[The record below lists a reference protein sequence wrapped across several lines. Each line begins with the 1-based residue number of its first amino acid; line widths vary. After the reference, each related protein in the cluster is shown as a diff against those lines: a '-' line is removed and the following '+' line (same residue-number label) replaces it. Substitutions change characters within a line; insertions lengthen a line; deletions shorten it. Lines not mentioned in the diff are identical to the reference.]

1 MTLGFLSVILTRN
14 KHLLFTFSI
23 KYLIY
28 SMHLPK
34 VNIPKKYLK
43 IGAWVLG
50 GFFLLCIVLGSIAYT
65 KREAL
70 LKKMMAKAI
79 DKADKSYGLEVK
91 IGEASFSGLSTVHMK
106 NISVV
111 PKDRDTLTTISDM
124 IVGVKLFPLI
134 FGDVKLAQLIL
145 NDGKVNVVFRDSLS
159 NLDFI
164 LKRKKKDNQE
174 KKDKVDLADLAHN
187 LLNQVLYK
195 IPDDMEVKNLMLAI
209 NDNDTAH
216 LSFLTTTATIDG
228 GDLQSTIKVNDTAA
242 TWHVNGTVKPGKKQ
256 LDVVLFADNKK
267 VELDYLNNKLHAKFS
282 FDTVRTEM
290 KNADYSGDDF
300 KIEGSWS
307 VKNLLINHPKI
318 ASNDIIVPDAK
329 IDANML
335 IGPNY
340 VALDSSS
347 TVFLKNAQIHPYLKY
362 TLSPNKIYEVKLL
375 APEQDAQEVLN
386 SFPQGLFESLEGL
399 KVSGKVRYDLAFYLD
414 SSQPDSVKFTSGLTP
429 ANFKILKWGKT
440 NLQKINKEFVYT
452 PYEKG
457 KPVRNIVIG
466 PSNPNYTPLSEVSSN
481 FKNAILTSEDPS
493 FFSHKGFVQESIRK
507 SFAVN
512 FKEKRFVRGG
522 STISMQL
529 VKNVFLSRQK
539 TLARKAEEILIV
551 WLIEN
556 NHLISKNRMLEVYF
570 NIIEM
575 GQNVY
580 GIGEA
585 TRYYFGKNPYE
596 LNIGEGIFLA
606 NIVPRPKIAL
616 YKFRGDGGLKDY
628 LYPYFK
634 YIGNIMAKRGLT
646 GSDTSGYGFYNVH
659 LREGLRQYLLPD
671 STSIDTNAF
680 DSEDPMPVIETQDQ
694 SKTLFDRLF
703 GGGSKKDTLSKSP
716 VKVDTVKKTRKELRE
731 EKREQRRK
739 EKEQEKLL
747 EAQKKESAQP

>member
-1 MTLGFLSVILTRN
+1 
-14 KHLLFTFSI
+14 
-23 KYLIY
+23 
-28 SMHLPK
+28 MHFPK
-34 VNIPKKYLK
+34 INIPKKYVK
-43 IGAWVLG
+43 IGAWALG
-50 GFFLLCIVLGSIAYT
+50 IFFLLCIVLGAIAYS
-65 KREAL
+65 KRETL

-79 DKADKSYGLEVK
+79 SKADNDFGLKVK
-91 IGEASFSGLSTVHMK
+91 IGEAGFSGLSTVHMQ

-111 PKDRDTLTTISDM
+111 PKDRDTLTTIDDLT
-124 IVGVKLFPLI
+124 VGVKLWPLI
-134 FGDVKLAQLIL
+134 FGDVKLSQIIL
-145 NDGKVNVVFRDSLS
+145 NTGSINIVFKDSLS

-164 LKRKKKDNQE
+164 LKRKKKDSTE
-174 KKDKVDLADLAHN
+174 PKSKIDLGDLAHN

-195 IPDDMEVKNLMLAI
+195 IPDDMEVKNLSLTL
-209 NDNDTAH
+209 NDNDTARIK
-216 LSFLTTTATIDG
+216 FFTPKATINEEE
-228 GDLQSTIKVNDTAA
+228 LKSTIIVNDSAA
-242 TWHVNGTVKPGKKQ
+242 TWHLNGSVNPGRKQ
-256 LDVVLFADNKK
+256 LDIMLFADNKP
-267 VELDYLNNKLHAKFS
+267 VELPYLNNKLHAKFS
-282 FDTVRTEM
+282 FDTVRTQME
-290 KNADYSGDDF
+290 NADYSGDDF

-318 ASNDIIVPDAK
+318 ASNDVVIPDAK
-329 IDANML
+329 IDADLL

-340 VALDSSS
+340 VSLDSSS
-347 TVFLKNAQIHPYLKY
+347 TVFLKHASIHPYLKY
-362 TLSPNKIYEVKLL
+362 TLSPNKIYELKLL
-375 APEQDAQEVLN
+375 APEQDAQQVLN
-386 SFPQGLFESLEGL
+386 AFPLGLFESLEGL
-399 KVSGKVRYDLAFYLD
+399 KVSGKIRYNLSFYLD
-414 SSQPDSVKFTSGLTP
+414 TSMPDSVKFYSGLIP
-429 ANFKILKWGKT
+429 NNFKILKWGKT

-452 PYEKG
+452 PYERG
-457 KPVRNIVIG
+457 KPMRNIVIG
-466 PSNPNYTPLSEVSSN
+466 PSNPNFTPLSEISSN

-493 FFSHKGFVQESIRK
+493 FFTHRGFVQESIRK

-556 NHLISKNRMLEVYF
+556 NHLMTKNRMLEVYF

-585 TRYYFGKNPYE
+585 TRHYFGKIPAE

-628 LYPYFK
+628 LYPYFR
-634 YIGNIMAKRGLT
+634 YIGNIMARRGLT
-646 GSDTSGYGFYNVH
+646 PPDSSGYGFYNVH

-671 STSIDTNAF
+671 STTIDTSSF
-680 DSEDPMPVIETQDQ
+680 DPDDALLPAIETQDE

-703 GGGSKKDTLSKSP
+703 GTPKKDTVRKISITP
-716 VKVDTVKKTRKELRE
+716 DTLKKTRKELRQE
-731 EKREQRRK
+731 RREQRKR
-739 EKEQEKLL
+739 EKELKELL
-747 EAQKKESAQP
+747 EKQQKEGGTTLNHSNE